1 MVYRISPNDL
11 PDVTELFSGVE
22 QSCKNVGTCCIRD
35 ARRPNSGAITA
46 GSGNLSANQFGAT
59 GAERITWVHPSL
71 FRLAHA
77 LIPRMT
83 PGQLPAAAWRGAHQE
98 AAPAAHA
105 LERDH
110 LHNW

>member
-1 MVYRISPNDL
+1 MIDRMPQNCCL
-11 PDVTELFSGVE
+11 AE
-22 QSCKNVGTCCIRD
+22 QSYKNVGTCCIRD
-35 ARRPNSGAITA
+35 ARRTNSGAITA
-46 GSGNLSANQFGAT
+46 GSGNLSADQFGAT
-59 GAERITWVHPSL
+59 GAERITRAHPSL

-77 LIPRMT
+77 LIPRMP

-110 LHNW
+110 LQIG